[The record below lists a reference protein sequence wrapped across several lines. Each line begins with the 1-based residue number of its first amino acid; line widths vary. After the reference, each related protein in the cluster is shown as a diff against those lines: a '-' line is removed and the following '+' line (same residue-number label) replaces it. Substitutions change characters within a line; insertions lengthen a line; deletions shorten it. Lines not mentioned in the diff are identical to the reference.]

1 MKSTVPSPLRGIPA
15 RNLRAI
21 RARIGWSQERLA
33 AAAELNRTYVSA
45 VERGEQNISIDNIY
59 KLSKALGVDA
69 QHLLDEEARIIASVS
84 EPKGTGRRTV

>member
-1 MKSTVPSPLRGIPA
+1 VKRTVPSPLRGILA

-59 KLSKALGVDA
+59 KLSRALGIDA
-69 QHLLDEEARIIASVS
+69 QHLLDQEAKIVASVN
-84 EPKGTGRRTV
+84 EPKGTGRRSV

>member
-1 MKSTVPSPLRGIPA
+1 MKRTVPSPLRGILA

-59 KLSKALGVDA
+59 KLSRALGVDA
-69 QHLLDEEARIIASVS
+69 QHLLDHEAKIITSIA
-84 EPKGTGRRTV
+84 EPNGYGG